1 MYYLLTKQQYDSV
14 ADMLTELPAWN
25 LNGSMCIAHYNGNL
39 ELNQYNRI
47 FATSTEAIEYRNSPE
62 NTAEWDLTDEE
73 LFLV

>member
-25 LNGSMCIAHYNGNL
+25 LNGSMCIAHYDG
-39 ELNQYNRI
+39 EITEYERI
-47 FATSTEAIEYRNSPE
+47 FTTSTEAIKYRNSAE

-73 LFLV
+73 LFLI